1 VKGSCGGL
9 DVKLESYFLPVVLVS
24 TVLCL
29 PVVAGEEDLLSTL
42 VYVNIDSVHISLI
55 PWGPH
60 LGFESE
66 IEGGDPRLKHLVA
79 LIRGA
84 EPGGGHKCPNRGA
97 VRFHM
102 VGGSVIAVG
111 LLPSHDKG
119 IYEFR
124 LYDGDRLQGVYR
136 VQRVALLAAFEG
148 LDVPV
153 DDPAFAD

>member
-1 VKGSCGGL
+1 VNIASSHL
-9 DVKLESYFLPVVLVS
+9 LSVALVS
-24 TVLCL
+24 VALCV
-29 PVVAGEEDLLSTL
+29 PAGAGEDDLLSSL
-42 VYVNIDSVHISLI
+42 APDNIESVRINLN

-66 IEGGDPRLKHLVA
+66 IEGSDTRLEA
-79 LIRGA
+79 LAAVIRNA

-97 VRFHM
+97 VRFQM
-102 VGGSVIAVG
+102 IGGSMIAIG
-111 LLPSHDKG
+111 LLPSHDEG
-119 IYEFR
+119 IYEIR

-136 VQRVALLAAFEG
+136 VERAALLAAFAV